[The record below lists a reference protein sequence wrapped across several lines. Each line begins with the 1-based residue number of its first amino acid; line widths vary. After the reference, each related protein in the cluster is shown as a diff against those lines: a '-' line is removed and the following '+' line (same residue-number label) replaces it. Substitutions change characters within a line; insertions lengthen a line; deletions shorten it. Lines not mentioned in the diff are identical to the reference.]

1 MIQDVEKSYDLADN
15 HCGYKIT
22 YPDGIIVLVPIDE
35 NNRHYKEVL
44 DWVAEGNTITDPQ
57 A

>member
-22 YPDGIIVLVPIDE
+22 YPDGIIALVPLDE
-35 NNRHYKEVL
+35 SNRLYQEIMA
-44 DWVAEGNTITDPQ
+44 WVAEGNTITDPQ